1 MVEMRVQTRQI
12 SFSVLR
18 KAASI
23 RPILELLYLPRIY
36 YGSLLLIAIV
46 YCFFLL
52 HVYKDCPYILIQLWP
67 MQPGSF
73 SDQQKPTMQFISSC
87 Q

>member
-1 MVEMRVQTRQI
+1 MV
-12 SFSVLR
+12 
-18 KAASI
+18 A
-23 RPILELLYLPRIY
+23 YC
-36 YGSLLLIAIV
+36 LLLLCIA
-46 YCFFLL
+46 FFASCIHLG
-52 HVYKDCPYILIQLWP
+52 KDCPYILIQLWP